1 MMVMIYSEQPK
12 SIDVN
17 SILDKGGYKGNSAI
31 FRPNLVSN
39 PSSSSAER

>member
-1 MMVMIYSEQPK
+1 MMVMIYFEQLK
-12 SIDVN
+12 LIDVN

-39 PSSSSAER
+39 LSSSSVER